1 MGAIIDPDGDR
12 IRFTDGNVEIS
23 MNQFGAMAYHYLHEH
38 KGKRGMA
45 AKTVATS
52 NLANALAAGF
62 GEELFE
68 PRVGFKEFKPVI
80 GRALVC
86 FEESDGIT
94 VIGHTP
100 EKDAFI
106 GLMLALDMTLTL
118 KKPLTRSE
126 ERRVGKEC
134 RSRWSPY
141 H

>member
-1 MGAIIDPDGDR
+1 MAELQAAGQPLRLGAIIDPDGDR
-12 IRFTDGNVEIS
+12 IRFTDGHVEIS

-52 NLANALAAGF
+52 NLVNALAAGF

-100 EKDAFI
+100 KKDTF
-106 GLMLALDMTLTL
+106 T
-118 KKPLTRSE
+118 SW
-126 ERRVGKEC
+126 VF
-134 RSRWSPY
+134 S
-141 H
+141 